1 LLTRRRRA
9 AALAGLALL
18 PVAPAAFG
26 QALERPAAQA
36 GASPDAIS
44 VPHGAQNLTVAPE
57 GNPAR
62 TLASFNGQARAASAT
77 SREFMVNL
85 GFTSAVGG
93 NTPNADKV
101 VVYAGM
107 TCQPGSGNCWAMN
120 PLATA
125 APGFKG
131 GVQTLEADLNNF
143 AGDAPPDGPLRTALA
158 ANGATGPGLY
168 NTSGLFIGSV
178 NGTPI
183 FHAGVLGDNRAVLDA
198 LVLDHDGHGAYSYL
212 NLSAHSAAAFAD
224 NGVSPAGL
232 SLGGTYSLGAIV
244 TAGARTGI
252 GAIILGNTQAIVSQ
266 TAGNKGNVPLL
277 SMDAGNVVHLASGA
291 AAVALPGVIEARSAV
306 PATSSSPCTPGQH
319 AWDQAFEYRCVAPNA
334 WKRAALADW

>member
-1 LLTRRRRA
+1 MPR
-9 AALAGLALL
+9 
-18 PVAPAAFG
+18 
-26 QALERPAAQA
+26 
-36 GASPDAIS
+36 
-44 VPHGAQNLTVAPE
+44 GAQNLAVAPE

-85 GFTSAVGG
+85 GFTSAVGDS
-93 NTPNADKV
+93 TPNADKV
-101 VVYAGM
+101 AVYAGM

-125 APGFKG
+125 APGFRG

-143 AGDAPPDGPLRTALA
+143 AGDAPPGGPLRTALA
-158 ANGATGPGLY
+158 ANGATGPGFY

-183 FHAGVLGDNRAVLDA
+183 FHAGVLGDNRAILDA
-198 LVLDHDGHGAYSYL
+198 LVLDHDGQGAYSYL

-266 TAGNKGNVPLL
+266 TAGNKGNVSLL
-277 SMDAGNVVHLASGA
+277 SMDAGNVVHLGSGA

-306 PATSSSPCTPGQH
+306 PASSSSPCTPGQH

-334 WKRAALADW
+334 WKRAALAGW